1 MDSEEFEENEQ
12 DDPSEELKENEPPKN
27 SPYLK
32 DVRRTKD
39 FFVSHTR
46 YKDDSV
52 IGEFKGMPTL
62 WDLKAMTPDN
72 WLKNNLTHR
81 CSKSVKAAKIRNDL
95 KGEIDKIHAFTGLP
109 GHLCL
114 LLALYMHDLCISDM
128 KSLKSSSISIPVS
141 TPNGIDY
148 ISSIFKGDINIKNES
163 PRQTETNK
171 ILQHNE
177 DVTDKRKGTKTT
189 RNTDLEHWPSY
200 YSKIGQHCVTDPEE
214 NKQVDQ
220 MKVRV
225 IARNVRVGNKNKKK
239 RRAALSDTQK
249 QEIVYFFDEN
259 GKEIPTGILVN
270 NFRQIVWMV
279 GDTLYK
285 KPSEINGLFTI
296 KYINKQQMSLLNNI
310 DQKESS
316 ILVVDH
322 HEYARKNTIRFS
334 RITSPIIDHFNM
346 LLKDLL
352 NTEDTVGNFI
362 QFIKLYMNFYEH
374 TYPAVY
380 NSLTE
385 KLMNQITQ
393 KLYSIKT
400 KMLKNMKFQ
409 KCMNYFVETSNISQS
424 QTKLFNSIR
433 RALFSVMNRELKIE
447 YIDMDRIQLNIPNSG
462 TMQKNIDKYIANELP
477 PMIPVEEL
485 ARDYHVKLVK
495 TIKPRVVLRSACMEN
510 GKTMGNLIKKFL
522 VDKTAI
528 KQIRNNKIYIPLA
541 LGMDSAGFT
550 DNTNLCI
557 GSHGSFMSVGHRIL
571 SYENGAM
578 QKPKNINIDS
588 IILAPHNVELT
599 EIFVIHFKKHVDEIN
614 AHKFLTD
621 EEKQTEL
628 KDVVVVPLAHTGDV
642 PVVKDMTGKAHQ
654 TFMETVCRANYSK
667 LKEIETFD
675 ELWKLRACV
684 HGMDFREEARIFCM
698 SACNFSYSMY
708 KSFQSR
714 GIPKEGMLI
723 TERGPHLY
731 FSAKKLRN
739 NERRFGIVNFT
750 NWFEQTYDDYCKNTE
765 FNQLIDTPI
774 HLLTRPGGYGILNTQ
789 QHNALMK
796 AVYKGDSEI
805 CIKNVKFPLE
815 QKSDANSN
823 NANEQKIQVY
833 REDVTLKI
841 GKTKDDISFT
851 CKTRAILVDTW
862 NDQYHKPLFKIDTV
876 LEDILHTGV
885 LNPGKYDIILLFSY
899 TAIICDL
906 NNIDENV
913 IKDILTD
920 CRQHKLS
927 YLFKTKVDKIERE
940 KLKLTGGPMEKFIF
954 VVLKIALWHH
964 ANYIDS
970 TKHMKFGTPNG
981 PEQLFDLSIKCFLN
995 FCELLPSDDMI
1006 MPTHVRIFFGILICL
1021 KMFGN
1026 NEWIWLFVDYCLKH
1040 TSTNALEHSHKFVAA
1055 KLIKFIKRI
1064 GNKKTIKK
1072 VLAKLQ
1078 WEIECGREVAS
1089 FIHIY

>member
-259 GKEIPTGILVN
+259 
-270 NFRQIVWMV
+270 
-279 GDTLYK
+279 
-285 KPSEINGLFTI
+285 
-296 KYINKQQMSLLNNI
+296 
-310 DQKESS
+310 
-316 ILVVDH
+316 
-322 HEYARKNTIRFS
+322 
-334 RITSPIIDHFNM
+334 
-346 LLKDLL
+346 
-352 NTEDTVGNFI
+352 
-362 QFIKLYMNFYEH
+362 
-374 TYPAVY
+374 
-380 NSLTE
+380 
-385 KLMNQITQ
+385 
-393 KLYSIKT
+393 
-400 KMLKNMKFQ
+400 
-409 KCMNYFVETSNISQS
+409 
-424 QTKLFNSIR
+424 
-433 RALFSVMNRELKIE
+433 
-447 YIDMDRIQLNIPNSG
+447 
-462 TMQKNIDKYIANELP
+462 
-477 PMIPVEEL
+477 
-485 ARDYHVKLVK
+485 
-495 TIKPRVVLRSACMEN
+495 
-510 GKTMGNLIKKFL
+510 
-522 VDKTAI
+522 
-528 KQIRNNKIYIPLA
+528 
-541 LGMDSAGFT
+541 
-550 DNTNLCI
+550 
-557 GSHGSFMSVGHRIL
+557 
-571 SYENGAM
+571 
-578 QKPKNINIDS
+578 
-588 IILAPHNVELT
+588 
-599 EIFVIHFKKHVDEIN
+599 
-614 AHKFLTD
+614 
-621 EEKQTEL
+621 
-628 KDVVVVPLAHTGDV
+628 
-642 PVVKDMTGKAHQ
+642 
-654 TFMETVCRANYSK
+654 
-667 LKEIETFD
+667 
-675 ELWKLRACV
+675 
-684 HGMDFREEARIFCM
+684 
-698 SACNFSYSMY
+698 
-708 KSFQSR
+708 
-714 GIPKEGMLI
+714 
-723 TERGPHLY
+723 
-731 FSAKKLRN
+731 
-739 NERRFGIVNFT
+739 ERRFGIVNFT

-940 KLKLTGGPMEKFIF
+940 KLKLTGGPMEK
-954 VVLKIALWHH
+954 
-964 ANYIDS
+964 
-970 TKHMKFGTPNG
+970 
-981 PEQLFDLSIKCFLN
+981 
-995 FCELLPSDDMI
+995 
-1006 MPTHVRIFFGILICL
+1006 
-1021 KMFGN
+1021 
-1026 NEWIWLFVDYCLKH
+1026 
-1040 TSTNALEHSHKFVAA
+1040 
-1055 KLIKFIKRI
+1055 
-1064 GNKKTIKK
+1064 
-1072 VLAKLQ
+1072 
-1078 WEIECGREVAS
+1078 
-1089 FIHIY
+1089 